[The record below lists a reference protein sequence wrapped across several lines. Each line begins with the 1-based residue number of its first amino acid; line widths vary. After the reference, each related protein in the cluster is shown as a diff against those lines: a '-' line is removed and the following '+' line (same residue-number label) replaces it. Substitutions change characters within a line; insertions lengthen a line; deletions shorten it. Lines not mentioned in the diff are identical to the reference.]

1 MSQHKRKTLMIKRP
15 SPNESDKPRPLPK
28 VNVSESAAGA
38 TETDKIKPVA
48 PKTSKVKR
56 PLPDDKGATARISL
70 PDEAKIR
77 KARRADDSNEKLP
90 GAPEVMDASKNAT
103 RQIEIDTEEVS
114 QTGDG
119 PKIGDSDSW
128 GNNDQ
133 TMQIN
138 AEALETG
145 PQEPVSKVKVDD
157 HSKMTQ
163 QATRVATGQ
172 IPKIKDSEVQKAGG
186 SAGGSKEALE
196 NADKELQGNNDQTM
210 EIDADALRT
219 GPIEKQDLV
228 TDGDDAD
235 MNDRTMQ
242 ISADALS
249 TGPIEKQLQDADA
262 EEDAGMNDRT
272 MQISA
277 DALNTG
283 PIEKQLEE
291 ADAELKGNND
301 QTMEIDPEAFQTANL
316 SREELEKADQ
326 PDIMSQETMRME
338 SLEDDEAPSEED
350 FNAATAELDQPDESG
365 DTGKVKDTFNA
376 MTMAMDPSELAR
388 ELEKDKTQPTPVSDE
403 DRNQTMDLSDVK
415 PKTILIK
422 RPSQNEAPSAPTVKT
437 VRPDAQTVRTSR
449 PAPGE
454 APAAGGSDGKTVKL
468 RRPGGAGPRPGAPV
482 SRMASNAGL
491 EISEDGSVA
500 AKAKVKAPS
509 LGPAWLALSV
519 LTLLI
524 MCGALWIALAIN
536 MPELPMPGRI
546 VNEFGE
552 ILPLSS

>member
-1 MSQHKRKTLMIKRP
+1 MSQNKRKTLMIKRP
-15 SPNESDKPRPLPK
+15 SPSESDKPRPLPK

-48 PKTSKVKR
+48 SKTSKVKR
-56 PLPDDKGATARISL
+56 PVPDDKGATARISL

-77 KARRADDSNEKLP
+77 KARRADDKDEKLP
-90 GAPEVMDASKNAT
+90 GASEIMDASKNAT

-114 QTGDG
+114 QETQA

-133 TMQIN
+133 TMQIS
-138 AEALETG
+138 ADALETG
-145 PQEPVSKVKVDD
+145 SQDPVSKVKIDD
-157 HSKMTQ
+157 HSKMTE

-172 IPKIKDSEVQKAGG
+172 ISRINDEDIHQDTS
-186 SAGGSKEALE
+186 SKKQLE
-196 NADKELQGNNDQTM
+196 DADRELNGNNDQTM
-210 EIDADALRT
+210 QIDADALRT
-219 GPIEKQDLV
+219 GPIEKQELPIGD
-228 TDGDDAD
+228 DDAD

-249 TGPIEKQLQDADA
+249 TGPIEKQL
-262 EEDAGMNDRT
+262 
-272 MQISA
+272 
-277 DALNTG
+277 
-283 PIEKQLEE
+283 EE
-291 ADAELKGNND
+291 ADAELKSNND
-301 QTMEIDPEAFQTANL
+301 QTMEIDAEALQTANL
-316 SREELEKADQ
+316 SRDVLDEADQ

-338 SLEDDEAPSEED
+338 SLEEEEQPSAED
-350 FNAATAELDQPDESG
+350 FNAATVELEAPDEKSEG
-365 DTGKVKDTFNA
+365 GETGKIKDTFNA

-388 ELEKDKTQPTPVSDE
+388 ELEKDKTQPTPVSDAE
-403 DRNQTMDLSDVK
+403 RNQTMDLSDVK

-454 APAAGGSDGKTVKL
+454 SQTAAGSDGKTVKL
-468 RRPGGAGPRPGAPV
+468 RRPGGAGQRPGAPV
-482 SRMASNAGL
+482 SRVASNAGL
-491 EISEDGSVA
+491 DISEDGSVT

-519 LTLLI
+519 LTLVI
-524 MCGALWIALAIN
+524 MSGALWIALAIK

-546 VNEFGE
+546 VNENNQ
-552 ILPLSS
+552 ILSLTS

>member
-48 PKTSKVKR
+48 PKTAKVKR

-133 TMQIN
+133 TM
-138 AEALETG
+138 
-145 PQEPVSKVKVDD
+145 
-157 HSKMTQ
+157 
-163 QATRVATGQ
+163 
-172 IPKIKDSEVQKAGG
+172 
-186 SAGGSKEALE
+186 
-196 NADKELQGNNDQTM
+196 

-228 TDGDDAD
+228 SDGDDAD

-249 TGPIEKQLQDADA
+249 
-262 EEDAGMNDRT
+262 
-272 MQISA
+272 
-277 DALNTG
+277 TG

-403 DRNQTMDLSDVK
+403 DRNQTMDLTDVK